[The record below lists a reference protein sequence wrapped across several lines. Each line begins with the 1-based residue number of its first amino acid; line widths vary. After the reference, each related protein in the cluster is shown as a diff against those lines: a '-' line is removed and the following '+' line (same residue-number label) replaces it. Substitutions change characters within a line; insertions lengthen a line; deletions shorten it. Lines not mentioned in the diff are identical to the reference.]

1 MIEKYKSFVLD
12 CDGVILDSNRIKTEA
27 FRKALADEP
36 VELVEEF
43 IQYHKDNG
51 GVSRYIK
58 LQYYFQEIKKKKEYS
73 QILNETLVRF
83 AEIVRSELVKASM
96 VPGVEAFLML
106 CQEKGI
112 PCFVNSGGDQ
122 DELREVFV
130 ERGIGSLFELILGSP
145 TSKKDNLAKLLVEN
159 RLQQPV
165 LFFGDAYSDYI
176 AAEAYE
182 IDFVYVSNV
191 SEWGEGKSF
200 CLNKNIPV
208 IESFKEVIKNDI
220 VKVNKKG

>member
-36 VELVEEF
+36 VELVEDF

-58 LQYYFQEIKKKKEYS
+58 LKYYFQEIKELKEYS
-73 QILNETLVRF
+73 QILNETLICF
-83 AEIVRSELVKASM
+83 AKIVRSELVKASM
-96 VPGVEAFLML
+96 VPGVKAFLML
-106 CQEKGI
+106 CKEKDI

-122 DELREVFV
+122 DELRDVFE
-130 ERGIGSLFELILGSP
+130 ERGIDSLFELILGSP

-165 LFFGDAYSDYI
+165 LFFGDAYSDYL
-176 AAEAYE
+176 AAESYK
-182 IDFVYVSNV
+182 IDFIYVSNV
-191 SEWGEGKSF
+191 SEWGGGKTF

-208 IESFKEVIKNDI
+208 ITDFENITIFS
-220 VKVNKKG
+220 G